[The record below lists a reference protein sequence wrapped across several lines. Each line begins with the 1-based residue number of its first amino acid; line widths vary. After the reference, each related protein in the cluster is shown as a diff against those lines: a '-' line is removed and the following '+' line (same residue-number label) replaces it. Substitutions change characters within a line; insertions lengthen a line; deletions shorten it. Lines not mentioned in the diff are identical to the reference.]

1 MNPETLAI
9 IMFFPLF
16 VGLMLG
22 HPLAF
27 TLGMIALVFG
37 VIGWGGSV
45 GAVLALLA
53 NRTYGVME
61 EYVLVA
67 VPLFIFMAQI
77 LDASGIAERLFETMH
92 IVMGR
97 IRGGLGIAVI
107 IACTIFAATAGVV
120 GATEVSIGLLAIPAL
135 MRVKYNIPLIAGCIC
150 AGGTLGILI
159 PPSIMLVVYG
169 SLTQLSVGWL
179 YAAAFGPGFLLSGLY
194 ILYIAILCGIKPEYG
209 PPETESKHT
218 PVEKVG
224 MFAKS
229 IVPPVIL
236 VFVVLGSIVLAVATP
251 TEAAGMGCVG
261 ALVLAVAYRRFTWK
275 MLKDA
280 CWSTTLTTSMIMT
293 LFLGGNAFQSIF
305 MGLGGGDAIANFIL
319 GTQWSPL
326 GMLFL
331 MMGDRLLPGL
341 LPRLARDPADR
352 DPDLHPR
359 HHGTRDEPALVR
371 HAHLRQPADGV
382 FDPAVRV
389 LALLPQ
395 GHRAAGDD
403 HLSHLPGHRALR
415 LSAVGRPAAVHL
427 RARHHHVGPAD
438 LLRPRRVG
446 IGGSEQVCCFKRPR
460 FGGAFFV

>member
-9 IMFFPLF
+9 IMFFSLF

-179 YAAAFGPGFLLSGLY
+179 YAAAFGPGFLLSALY
-194 ILYIAILCGIKPEYG
+194 ILYIAVLCGIKPEYG
-209 PPETESKHT
+209 PPETESKST
-218 PVEKVG
+218 PVEKVA

-326 GMLFL
+326 GILFL
-331 MMGDRLLPGL
+331 MMAIVFFLGCFLDWLGILLIVTPIFIPVTMELGMNQLWFGTLICVNLQMAFLTPPFGYSLFYLKGIAPPEMTIYHIYKGIVPFVCLQWVGL
-341 LPRLARDPADR
+341 LLCIFV
-352 DPDLHPR
+352 PDIIMWAPLTFFGP
-359 HHGTRDEPALVR
+359 
-371 HAHLRQPADGV
+371 GV
-382 FDPAVRV
+382 
-389 LALLPQ
+389 L
-395 GHRAAGDD
+395 G
-403 HLSHLPGHRALR
+403 
-415 LSAVGRPAAVHL
+415 
-427 RARHHHVGPAD
+427 
-438 LLRPRRVG
+438 
-446 IGGSEQVCCFKRPR
+446 
-460 FGGAFFV
+460 